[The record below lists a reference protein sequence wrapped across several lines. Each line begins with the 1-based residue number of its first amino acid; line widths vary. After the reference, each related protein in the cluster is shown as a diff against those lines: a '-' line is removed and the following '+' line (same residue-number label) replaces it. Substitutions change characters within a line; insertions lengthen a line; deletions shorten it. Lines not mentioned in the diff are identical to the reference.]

1 LLFLDVS
8 VLRIAPKKIIIQQI
22 ADFQKQ
28 VRVDPFAAEEFVH
41 ILPRVAQL
49 RGKPSDAP
57 PLSCQFCLD
66 EFPYVQFFVH
76 RFAFAGALRGGQ
88 TKRAE
93 TVMFAYLKTEGSAK
107 PVKRK

>member
-1 LLFLDVS
+1 MLFLDVS
-8 VLRIAPKKIIIQQI
+8 VLRIAPKEIIIHQI
-22 ADFQKQ
+22 TDFQKQ

-49 RGKPSDAP
+49 RSKPSDAAS
-57 PLSCQFCLD
+57 LLGQFCLD
-66 EFPYVQFFVH
+66 EFPYVRFFVH